1 MTRDPKPLTGQG
13 NTRKALD
20 VLTVPLVV
28 LCIVLLAVA
37 GARWAAGRPS
47 STVSTVGVGQS
58 EHAKVEAVGKTG
70 LHRVVLTPEA
80 AERLGIETAQVSE
93 ETGAGRETVVPYPA
107 VYYDVHGATWVYT
120 NPEPLVFVR
129 QRVTVDR
136 IDDDDAILSEGPQPG
151 TRVVIVGVDELLG
164 TEFGGLVEQ

>member
-1 MTRDPKPLTGQG
+1 MSRDPKPPTGQG
-13 NTRKALD
+13 NMRKALD

-28 LCIVLLAVA
+28 LCIVLLAIA

-47 STVSTVGVGQS
+47 SAASTVGAGQS
-58 EHAKVEAVGKTG
+58 GNAKVEAVGTTG

-80 AERLGIETAQVSE
+80 AERLDIQTAKVHE
-93 ETGAGRETVVPYPA
+93 ETRGGRETVVPYAA

-129 QRVTVDR
+129 QRITVAH
-136 IDDDDAILSEGPQPG
+136 IDDDDAILSEGPLPG
-151 TRVVIVGVDELLG
+151 TRVVIVGVGELVG

>member
-1 MTRDPKPLTGQG
+1 MIRDQQLNGRW
-13 NTRKALD
+13 NTRKA
-20 VLTVPLVV
+20 LVV

-47 STVSTVGVGQS
+47 STASTVGVGQS
-58 EHAKVEAVGKTG
+58 EHAKVEAVGTTG

-80 AERLGIETAQVSE
+80 AERLGIQTAQVRE
-93 ETGAGRETVVPYPA
+93 QTRKGGETIVPYAA
-107 VYYDVHGATWVYT
+107 VYYDLHGATWVYT

-136 IDDDDAILSEGPQPG
+136 IDDDDAILSEGPQLG
-151 TRVVIVGVDELLG
+151 TRVVIDGVDELMG